1 MNENRELQHIK
12 SSHELKEVL
21 RNKDEF
27 EDSIK
32 RIKNG
37 VFYTPAPLVK
47 LAHQY
52 IEKEFG
58 KNWKSEYSV
67 YDPAWGTGN
76 LTRDYIFDDLYCSTL
91 EGEDLKLATNLNKGS
106 RKFQMDFLND
116 DLPEF
121 MVEAFKDKS
130 KKWIVFMNPPYKNG
144 PSGINHNNGVGFN
157 VSKTNNKL
165 DMKKDGVNGNDL
177 YVQFIYKAIKLRA
190 KYGADLAI
198 CVFSKATYLSGAE
211 GRGLRKYLRNND
223 IEFKCGFLV
232 PGKIF
237 KGLNAKWSVSFTILK

>member
-1 MNENRELQHIK
+1 MNENKELQHIK
-12 SSHELKEVL
+12 SNREFKEML

-37 VFYTPAPLVK
+37 VFYTPAPLVN

-91 EGEDLKLATNLNKGS
+91 EGEDLKLAKNLNKGS

-116 DLPEF
+116 DNETSPKFSDFLTKKLGSS
-121 MVEAFKDKS
+121 FK
-130 KKWIVFMNPPYKNG
+130 
-144 PSGINHNNGVGFN
+144 
-157 VSKTNNKL
+157 NK
-165 DMKKDGVNGNDL
+165 GTDL
-177 YVQFIYKAIKLRA
+177 LGK
-190 KYGADLAI
+190 
-198 CVFSKATYLSGAE
+198 E
-211 GRGLRKYLRNND
+211 RK
-223 IEFKCGFLV
+223 
-232 PGKIF
+232 
-237 KGLNAKWSVSFTILK
+237 